1 MKEFKIRLIAE
12 DEVKELI
19 AIANNFTDLQKLL
32 KSRYSLDDYLA
43 ITHKNQTKAQL
54 MKYRPDIL
62 FSGGILSVR
71 LLPYPSAHRPVLRE
85 SLPTP
90 AFQMQCPFFL

>member
-19 AIANNFTDLQKLL
+19 AIANNFSDLQKLL

-43 ITHKNQTKAQL
+43 ITIKTRQK
-54 MKYRPDIL
+54 
-62 FSGGILSVR
+62 LS
-71 LLPYPSAHRPVLRE
+71 
-85 SLPTP
+85 
-90 AFQMQCPFFL
+90 